1 MAAIVILV
9 SSGLV
14 ILTVGIHL
22 FILRCLSYFIRRMR
36 SMPVLAMGISM
47 VAAIS
52 GHLVEI
58 CIFAVALLRMRHDG
72 RFGNLTGEMQATL
85 QDYFYYSALAYT
97 SLGFGDVSP
106 QGAFRAMAAVEAI
119 TGLVL
124 IAWTASFAF
133 LAMQELWGTNQ
144 PQS

>member
-1 MAAIVILV
+1 MATIVLLV

-14 ILTVGIHL
+14 ILTVAIHL
-22 FILRCLSYFIRRMR
+22 FSLRGLNYFVRRMR

-47 VAAIS
+47 VAAIT

-58 CIFAVALLRMRHDG
+58 WIFALALLGMSHDE
-72 RFGNLTGEMQATL
+72 RFGTLTGEIQPTI